1 MAASPLLALRVHPG
15 LYCISR
21 LAPDEAI
28 PAWTADARFLSITR
42 TGTELSVV
50 CDEEPVPPHAHAD
63 RGWRLLGVE
72 GPLDLNLVGI
82 LAGLTATLAQANVSV
97 FVVSTY
103 DTDYL
108 LVRNGDLRRA
118 VDALESAGHAVR

>member
-1 MAASPLLALRVHPG
+1 M
-15 LYCISR
+15 
-21 LAPDEAI
+21 
-28 PAWTADARFLSITR
+28 PAHAR
-42 TGTELSVV
+42 
-50 CDEEPVPPHAHAD
+50 AD

-108 LVRNGDLRRA
+108 LVRNGDWRRA
-118 VDALESAGHAVR
+118 VDALESAGYAVR